1 MSQTLPPAAA
11 ETSSSVVR
19 EVVYDETTILNRV
32 GELGRQIESDY
43 RGRDLMVVGIL
54 KGAFVFTCDL
64 IRSISSPVGLDF
76 ISVSRYHP
84 GRDQGRVRLLKDLQE
99 EIAGIHLL
107 LVEDIVDTGL
117 TAHFLLTLLS
127 RREPASITFC
137 TLLDRRDLRLV
148 EIPIGYVGFRASE
161 QFLIGYGLDY
171 QDRYRNLPYIASM
184 DLDAARVRVSQ
195 WEEPEPEGLLAY
207 QAG

>member
-184 DLDAARVRVSQ
+184 DLDAARLRVSQ

>member
-184 DLDAARVRVSQ
+184 DLDAARLRVSQ
-195 WEEPEPEGLLAY
+195 WEEPEPEGLLTY

>member
-99 EIAGIHLL
+99 EIAGIHLFAGRGRYRHGPDGPTSCL
-107 LVEDIVDTGL
+107 RCCPAGNRRPSRF
-117 TAHFLLTLLS
+117 AHSWIGAIFGWW
-127 RREPASITFC
+127 RF
-137 TLLDRRDLRLV
+137 
-148 EIPIGYVGFRASE
+148 PIGYVGFSRQRA
-161 QFLIGYGLDY
+161 
-171 QDRYRNLPYIASM
+171 
-184 DLDAARVRVSQ
+184 VS
-195 WEEPEPEGLLAY
+195 
-207 QAG
+207 